1 MRHLIALA
9 LVAFPLLAAAQ
20 SGTISPGMPRAKVVA
35 ALGEPVT
42 ARVAEEYTYLF
53 YRNDCGRS
61 CGMNDLVVLR
71 RDSVVDAIFRS
82 ASRHY
87 TGTSSS
93 PAPVTH
99 AAARTRTRRVKTARK
114 PEILRGARSISAPI
128 P

>member
-82 ASRHY
+82 TSRHY

-93 PAPVTH
+93 PAPIAH
-99 AAARTRTRRVKTARK
+99 AAARTHTRSARK
-114 PEILRGARSISAPI
+114 SRKPDAP
-128 P
+128 PAW